1 MASIKGDVE
10 MSEVVQEKD
19 VLEVL
24 SEVFVDINK
33 NKENQ
38 REIDELLSVRHKIA
52 RGTFNELLIY
62 PDRLLSLND
71 LEKLSLILTIYKVT
85 KDERINPKNFYATK
99 EITKGEKYRAIKE
112 EKLQLPIT
120 YSKVNSG
127 SETDYSTKISF
138 QDIAAHWNDLVWTY
152 NYQTQRNPI
161 KKAKKDGTVSFK
173 PKLNRR
179 SVNEIKK
186 LMLDKKYLPD
196 TITIN
201 VMRDGSDELLF
212 NESDNELT
220 IESANEINLIDGF
233 HRVQA
238 VIEALE
244 ENPDLDGYLYLS
256 IRNYDLETARFY
268 LGQHNS
274 FNTFDKTHV
283 RQLKSLNISDKI
295 VEDINLK
302 SDLRGRITTS
312 TAVKKKFNEI
322 TNFAVLSDTIKD
334 VFNPETGKDRLE
346 YSYTLIRFFDY
357 LVGSYPND
365 FVKNVELVSKTSWIN
380 HHNTFVGYVVMCHKL
395 YRKYGKDFPLDE
407 ITRIMESINF
417 SKNESE
423 YNDIL
428 TTQGKVNAKQVKE
441 KIKKFFEEKV
451 DELLK

>member
-1 MASIKGDVE
+1 
-10 MSEVVQEKD
+10 
-19 VLEVL
+19 
-24 SEVFVDINK
+24 
-33 NKENQ
+33 
-38 REIDELLSVRHKIA
+38 
-52 RGTFNELLIY
+52 
-62 PDRLLSLND
+62 
-71 LEKLSLILTIYKVT
+71 
-85 KDERINPKNFYATK
+85 
-99 EITKGEKYRAIKE
+99 
-112 EKLQLPIT
+112 
-120 YSKVNSG
+120 
-127 SETDYSTKISF
+127 
-138 QDIAAHWNDLVWTY
+138 
-152 NYQTQRNPI
+152 
-161 KKAKKDGTVSFK
+161 
-173 PKLNRR
+173 
-179 SVNEIKK
+179 
-186 LMLDKKYLPD
+186 MLDRKYLPD

-201 VMRDGSDELLF
+201 VLRDGSDELF
-212 NESDNELT
+212 YNESDNELT

-244 ENPDLDGYLYLS
+244 ENPDLDGYLYVS

-322 TNFAVLSDTIKD
+322 TNFAVLSDTIKE
-334 VFNPETGKDRLE
+334 VFAPETGKDRLE

-395 YRKYGKDFPLDE
+395 YEKYGKDFPLDE
-407 ITRIMESINF
+407 ITRIIDSISF